1 MLNIL
6 VVEDDKNTRKLITTV
21 LKNYGYDTIEA
32 TNGAEALDVLDHNHV
47 DLMVLDV
54 MMPQMDGYELAE
66 TLRESGSQM
75 PMLMLSARSK
85 TEDIKQGFV
94 VGIDD
99 YMTKPFDFEELLL
112 RIKALLR
119 RSKIVAENKLVVGK
133 ITLDYNSYSVINGD
147 VTETLPQKEF
157 LLLYKL
163 LSYPKKTFSRAQL
176 MDEFWGVESD
186 TSLRAVDVY
195 VTKLRDKLSAC
206 DGFQIVTVRGAGVQ
220 GGAAMKIKE
229 NLFPLSLFAIY
240 LGVLFLMSG
249 IHTGL
254 IVFMNKARWGNLAQT
269 VVPMIYWGI
278 AAAGLTLFTRQS
290 LPVCRGI
297 SRHASR
303 RFRRWKK
310 EKLLRQ

>member
-163 LSYPKKTFSRAQL
+163 LSYPERVFTRMQL
-176 MDEFWGVESD
+176 MDEIWGMDAESD
-186 TSLRAVDVY
+186 DHTVNVHINRLRTRFAE
-195 VTKLRDKLSAC
+195 TKE
-206 DGFQIVTVRGAGVQ
+206 FEIVTVRG
-220 GGAAMKIKE
+220 
-229 NLFPLSLFAIY
+229 
-240 LGVLFLMSG
+240 LGY
-249 IHTGL
+249 
-254 IVFMNKARWGNLAQT
+254 KA
-269 VVPMIYWGI
+269 V
-278 AAAGLTLFTRQS
+278 
-290 LPVCRGI
+290 
-297 SRHASR
+297 RHD
-303 RFRRWKK
+303 
-310 EKLLRQ
+310 E